1 MALKWMNTSAPP
13 SRPRKPYPFGLLKHL
28 TLPLMRSTGVLALF
42 CRLAQQGKIVV
53 AKGKNYRMISCQPP
67 HGLVCS
73 KLHIVNQSRFTVR
86 LCISRVLD
94 AIALIWPDREFGYT
108 VSKLWG
114 H

>member
-13 SRPRKPYPFGLLKHL
+13 SRPRKPYPFGLLNHL

-67 HGLVCS
+67 TDLYVQNCTSSIKAGLPYGFAYRGCWMQLRS
-73 KLHIVNQSRFTVR
+73 
-86 LCISRVLD
+86 
-94 AIALIWPDREFGYT
+94 FGRIEN
-108 VSKLWG
+108 SDILS
-114 H
+114 